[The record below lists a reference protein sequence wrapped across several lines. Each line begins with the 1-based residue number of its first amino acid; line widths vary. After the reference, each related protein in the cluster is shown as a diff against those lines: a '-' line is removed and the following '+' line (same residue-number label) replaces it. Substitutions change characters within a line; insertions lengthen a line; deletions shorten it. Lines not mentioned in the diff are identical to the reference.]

1 MRQAP
6 VLSEKDIKRV
16 LQKCTQTAYPQRNRC
31 VFMLGW
37 LSGMRIGEIAAL
49 CVGDVLNARGAGPI
63 TGEVVFSAPRE
74 VLQLWLVEGLRDL
87 MVANPGIDL
96 SILAADQILDPRRQ
110 RLDVIL
116 RVGPAARNDDMDCL
130 AEIPVQPVLVCHPDV
145 AARIGVEGEGS
156 ITSAGLMRFGAF
168 GPAGPM
174 TLRSKAGGKPGRE
187 VDCARQTL
195 ITDVALAIALARA
208 GAGVV
213 GCLEPSVRGDL
224 ARGRLVEAFPGF
236 GFPAVAMRI
245 GVSRGHQ
252 TPAALLVAT
261 ELARSLAGFLAPG
274 E

>member
-1 MRQAP
+1 MPEGRVSGPDASVDFVLRRTSARSPTALPKKSFMRLPHQCLP
-6 VLSEKDIKRV
+6 DRRYGLLSHSRFPKPTIYEIHDRFLI
-16 LQKCTQTAYPQRNRC
+16 CQRQSKSEPN
-31 VFMLGW
+31 G
-37 LSGMRIGEIAAL
+37 S
-49 CVGDVLNARGAGPI
+49 
-63 TGEVVFSAPRE
+63 
-74 VLQLWLVEGLRDL
+74 
-87 MVANPGIDL
+87 
-96 SILAADQILDPRRQ
+96 DQILDPRRQ

-187 VDCARQTL
+187 VDFARQTL